1 MYCVIQELKL
11 KRADSF
17 GAYKDL
23 EISTNPFNYTRTIPQ
38 YGYFDGGERH
48 ERPVKKAYKISIHES
63 KRINGVVTKKQFVVT
78 TVGYYTFAIDWF
90 CIGEYDKK
98 ISDIA
103 DRLNTDYETIYN
115 LIENKVSPL
124 AQRIRDE
131 FMQTEEYAASQK
143 HKAII
148 AEYKKQK
155 ALFSEKYNIPDSE
168 YDYCF
173 NVFGEMVN
181 AEHYEN
187 IVNGRSIQS
196 TFRQFQTTQTE
207 PNLLQGVC

>member
-11 KRADSF
+11 KRADNY

-23 EISTNPFNYTRTIPQ
+23 EVSTNPFNYTRTIPQ

-48 ERPVKKAYKISIHES
+48 ERPVKKSYKISIHES
-63 KRINGVVTKKQFVVT
+63 KRIKGVVTKKQFVVT
-78 TVGYYTFAIDWF
+78 TVDYYTFATDCF

-103 DRLNTDYETIYN
+103 DRLNTDYDTINN
-115 LIENKVSPL
+115 LIENKISPL

-131 FMQTEEYAASQK
+131 FMQTEEYASTQK
-143 HKAII
+143 QKAII
-148 AEYKKQK
+148 AEYKTQQ
-155 ALFSEKYNIPDSE
+155 ALFAKKYNVSDSE

-187 IVNGRSIQS
+187 IANGRSIQN
-196 TFRQFQTTQTE
+196 TFRQFQTTQSE
-207 PNLLQGVC
+207 QNLLQGVC